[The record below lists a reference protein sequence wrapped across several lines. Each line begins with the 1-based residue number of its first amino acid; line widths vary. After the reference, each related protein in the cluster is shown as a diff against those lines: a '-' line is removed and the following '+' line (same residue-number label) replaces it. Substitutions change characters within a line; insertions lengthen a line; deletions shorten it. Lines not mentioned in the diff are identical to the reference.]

1 MKALGFAL
9 GKYTSRKTG
18 EVSDKIIVKFDNA
31 TEHLLWCNLPEFAGK
46 SVADCVAIIKADRD
60 AYLSRIVVE
69 PSRNYPGSYQA
80 QFSSIAVSEEF

>member
-31 TEHLLWCNLPEFAGK
+31 TEQFLWCNLPEFAGK

-69 PSRNYPGSYQA
+69 PSRNYPDSYQA

>member
-9 GKYTSRKTG
+9 GKYTSRKTS

-31 TEHLLWCNLPEFAGK
+31 TEQLLWCNLPEFAGK
-46 SVADCVAIIKADRD
+46 SVADSVAIIKANREG
-60 AYLSRIVVE
+60 YLSRVIIAE
-69 PSRNYPGSYQA
+69 SINYPGSYQA

>member
-31 TEHLLWCNLPEFAGK
+31 TEQLLWCNLPEFVGK
-46 SVADCVAIIKADRD
+46 DMTECVAIIKANRD
-60 AYLSRIVVE
+60 SYLSRIVVE

>member
-31 TEHLLWCNLPEFAGK
+31 TEQLLWCNLPEFAGK
-46 SVADCVAIIKADRD
+46 SVADSVAIIKADRD
-60 AYLSRIVVE
+60 SYLSRIVVE

-80 QFSSIAVSEEF
+80 QFSSVAVSEEF

>member
-18 EVSDKIIVKFDNA
+18 EASDKIIVKFDNA
-31 TEHLLWCNLPEFAGK
+31 TEQLLWCNLPEFAGK
-46 SVADCVAIIKADRD
+46 SVADSVAIIKANRD

>member
-18 EVSDKIIVKFDNA
+18 EVSDKIIVKFDNS
-31 TEHLLWCNLPEFAGK
+31 TEQLLWCNLPEFAGK
-46 SVADCVAIIKADRD
+46 SVADSVAIIKANREE
-60 AYLSRIVVE
+60 YLSRVIIAE
-69 PSRNYPGSYQA
+69 SINYPGSYQA

>member
-31 TEHLLWCNLPEFAGK
+31 TEQLLWCNLPEFAGK
-46 SVADCVAIIKADRD
+46 SVADCVAIIKANRD
-60 AYLSRIVVE
+60 TYLSRIVVE

>member
-31 TEHLLWCNLPEFAGK
+31 TEQLLWCNLPEFAGK
-46 SVADCVAIIKADRD
+46 DMTECVAIIKADREG
-60 AYLSRIVVE
+60 YLSRVIIAE
-69 PSRNYPGSYQA
+69 SINYPGSYQA

>member
-18 EVSDKIIVKFDNA
+18 EASDKIIVKFDNA
-31 TEHLLWCNLPEFAGK
+31 TEQLLWCNLPEFAGK
-46 SVADCVAIIKADRD
+46 SVADSVAIIKADRD
-60 AYLSRIVVE
+60 EYLSRVIIAE
-69 PSRNYPGSYQA
+69 SINYPGSYQA

>member
-9 GKYTSRKTG
+9 GKYTSHKTG

-31 TEHLLWCNLPEFAGK
+31 TEQLLWCNLPEFAGK
-46 SVADCVAIIKADRD
+46 DMTECVAIIKANRD
-60 AYLSRIVVE
+60 GYLSRIVVE

>member
-9 GKYTSRKTG
+9 GKYTNKKGDTT
-18 EVSDKIIVKFDNA
+18 DKIIVKFDNA

-46 SVADCVAIIKADRD
+46 SVTDCVAIIKADRD

-69 PSRNYPGSYQA
+69 PSRNYPGQYQA

>member
-31 TEHLLWCNLPEFAGK
+31 TEQFLWCNLPEFTGK
-46 SVADCVAIIKADRD
+46 DMTECVAIIKANRD
-60 AYLSRIVVE
+60 SYLSRIVVE